1 MPAQTDERLDVTPL
15 ANLIEQRGGIS
26 AAGLLKESNVRKN
39 FERARKVGY
48 IDPYTADP
56 ICIRLGVH
64 PAQLWGADWI
74 AGAL

>member
-1 MPAQTDERLDVTPL
+1 MPAQTDERLDAKPL
-15 ANLIEQRGGIS
+15 VDLVEERGGMAAVGLAKNES
-26 AAGLLKESNVRKN
+26 ARRN
-39 FERARKVGY
+39 FERARIVGY